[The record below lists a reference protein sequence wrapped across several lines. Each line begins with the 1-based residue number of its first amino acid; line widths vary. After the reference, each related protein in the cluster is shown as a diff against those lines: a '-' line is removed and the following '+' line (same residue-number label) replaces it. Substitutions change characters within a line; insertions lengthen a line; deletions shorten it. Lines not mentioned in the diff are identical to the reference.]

1 MTKAFAATAEKSIAS
16 LLTEALDG
24 FSRLA
29 AEHVRLARLE
39 FKQDLKTQGRHIAT
53 MAMAASFALIGYL
66 LICVGLGLVIAQW
79 VGLATAFLLVCCAHL
94 VIGAF
99 TSFIALRRLQ
109 AMNWMHGTISELDRS
124 VSSLAP
130 KVAKA
135 ESRAAASL
143 RNGTASQLPEVHE
156 RANGRSHLVDRQ

>member
-1 MTKAFAATAEKSIAS
+1 MAKAYAADTEKSIVS
-16 LLTEALDG
+16 LLTETLNG
-24 FSRLA
+24 FARLVS
-29 AEHVRLARLE
+29 EHVRLARLE
-39 FKQDLKTQGRHIAT
+39 FTQDLKTQGRRIAT
-53 MAMAASFALIGYL
+53 MAMAALFALIGYL

-79 VGLATAFLLVCCAHL
+79 VGLPTAFLLVGCAHL

-99 TSFIALRRLQ
+99 TSLIALRRLQ
-109 AMNWMHGTISELDRS
+109 AMNWMHGTISEIDKS

-143 RNGTASQLPEVHE
+143 RNGTASELPEVHE
-156 RANGRSHLVDRQ
+156 RAKGGSHMVDCQ